1 MTRRGGSRWLR
12 LLLAALWT
20 LAVGAS
26 VSGCTEVV
34 PEEPEVHEP
43 AHLEPIEGSEVQQV
57 TFDER
62 GAEQVSLHTAPVRR
76 IGAHAVVPYA
86 ALIYD
91 GQGASWVYTSPEPLT
106 YVREPVEVARVAGGR
121 VLLDEGPPVRTRVV
135 TTGAA
140 EVYGAELEIAGG
152 H

>member
-1 MTRRGGSRWLR
+1 MRSLASQ
-12 LLLAALWT
+12 LAASVV
-20 LAVGAS
+20 AVVAIAAS
-26 VSGCTEVV
+26 AGCTEV
-34 PEEPEVHEP
+34 EEAAPHVHQP
-43 AHLEPIEGSEVQQV
+43 AHLEPIDGSDVQKV

-62 GAEQVSLHTAPVRR
+62 GAEQVSLQTASVQRR
-76 IGAHAVVPYA
+76 GKNTVVPYA

-106 YVREPVEVARVAGGR
+106 YMRVAVDVVRIEDDR
-121 VLLDEGPPVRTRVV
+121 VLLRGGPRPGTSVV

>member
-1 MTRRGGSRWLR
+1 MSRRAGS
-12 LLLAALWT
+12 LAAV
-20 LAVGAS
+20 LAVAAIAA
-26 VSGCTEVV
+26 GCTEV
-34 PEEPEVHEP
+34 EEAAPHVHQP
-43 AHLEPIEGSEVQQV
+43 AHLEPIDGSDVQKV
-57 TFDER
+57 NFDQR
-62 GAEQVSLHTAPVRR
+62 AAEQVSLETAAVQRR
-76 IGAHAVVPYA
+76 GNLTVVPYA

-106 YVREPVEVARVAGGR
+106 YVRAAVDVARIVDDR
-121 VLLDEGPPVRTRVV
+121 VLLRGGPPVGTDVV

>member
-1 MTRRGGSRWLR
+1 MKRRAG
-12 LLLAALWT
+12 LLAVVVAIT
-20 LAVGAS
+20 AGAATA
-26 VSGCTEVV
+26 GCTEV
-34 PEEPEVHEP
+34 EEAAPHVHQP
-43 AHLEPIEGSEVQQV
+43 AHLEPIDGSEVQQV
-57 TFDER
+57 SFDQR
-62 GAEQVSLHTAPVRR
+62 AAEQVALQTATVRR
-76 IGAHAVVPYA
+76 QGKRTVVPYA

-106 YVREPVEVARVAGGR
+106 YVRVAVEVARIVDDR
-121 VLLDEGPPVRTRVV
+121 VMLRDGPPVGTTVV